1 MENYCTS
8 CGKWRRLAA
17 FWRCRDCLDRFY
29 DGKRHGEEPWGGVS

>member
-8 CGKWRRLAA
+8 CGKWTWLVA

-29 DGKRHGEEPWGGVS
+29 NR